1 MKAHP
6 LALLLL
12 AAAAGWLALL
22 RFENAMVFHPDRAMT
37 ALPGAR
43 GLAYEPL
50 WLTAGDGVRLR
61 AWWIPA
67 AGPDAPVMLC
77 LHGNGGNLSSRTDK
91 MRIFHDAGAAQL
103 WLDWRGYG
111 ESEGSPSEAGLY
123 RDARAGWSWL
133 DTSRRVPA
141 SRLVLYG
148 ESLGN
153 GPAVELARDVPAAG
167 LIVDGGFA
175 SIGEMSKLVLPW
187 FPMSLAAIRF
197 DNLAKLPGV
206 RIPVLFLHSPQ
217 DDIVPYEQARRNF
230 AAAAGPKTFVDL
242 QGSHNDGFLESQ
254 PRYGAAVARFLAAR
268 SVRGGRANTAAAPS
282 GDPAAR

>member
-12 AAAAGWLALL
+12 AGAAGWLALL
-22 RFENAMVFHPDRAMT
+22 RFENAMVFRPDRVMT

-43 GLAYEPL
+43 GLPFERL
-50 WLTAGDGVRLR
+50 WLTADDGVRLR

-67 AGPDAPVMLC
+67 ARPDAPVMLC
-77 LHGNGGNLSSRTDK
+77 LHGNAGNISSRTDK
-91 MRIFHDAGAAQL
+91 MKIFHDAGAAQL

-111 ESEGSPSEAGLY
+111 ESEGSPSEEGLY

-133 DTSRRVPA
+133 EKTRGVPA

-167 LIVDGGFA
+167 LIVDSGFS
-175 SIGEMSKLVLPW
+175 SIGDMSRLVLPW

-197 DNLAKLPGV
+197 DNLAKLPQV
-206 RIPVLFLHSPQ
+206 KVPSLFLHSPQ
-217 DDIVPYEQARRNF
+217 DDVVPYEQARRNF

-242 QGSHNDGFLESQ
+242 QGSHNDGFLDSQ
-254 PRYGAAVARFLAAR
+254 PRYGRAVARFLA
-268 SVRGGRANTAAAPS
+268 SL
-282 GDPAAR
+282 AARR